1 MRKPTDG
8 RPSDD
13 RCVVKVL
20 LVAFKAFFDG
30 TTRKLRLETERLAK
44 ATAAGRKLASAI
56 SYAEECSLK
65 SFSQAA

>member
-44 ATAAGRKLASAI
+44 TTVAGKVIYLVAAHGRAVVQIA
-56 SYAEECSLK
+56 
-65 SFSQAA
+65 F